1 MKHTFKLALLALT
14 LGLAACGTQEAGPRD
29 PMQNPAVR
37 EVMMTAAEAPDE
49 EVAFT
54 EELSAQSGNSGNSR
68 VRVVHFSPDA
78 PAVDILVDDQRAIL
92 GLEYPKFVGP
102 VSLPAGQRNLKV
114 NVVNTSTTVINAT
127 LPFEADL
134 RYSLFALNKVANIEA
149 LRLLDTR
156 FAARGA
162 AKVRLLHAAPS
173 APAVDIYVS
182 RPGVPLERLEPVVQS
197 LTFKNSTPYLRIRPG
212 KLQVRITLAGTRTV
226 AIDTGELEVAAG
238 NIFTAAAIEK
248 KGEAGFTATL
258 INERQTITPTPP
270 QLPSIVQIAS
280 SNPNFSTLVGAL
292 QAADLV
298 GALQGDGPFTVFAP
312 TNDAFAKLSAIPG
325 GEALKNVLLYH
336 VASGKFSA
344 ADLLKEGRIAT
355 LFGPDIRVGKNAQGE
370 VVLNGVVK
378 VTTADIQASNG
389 IVHVIDA
396 VLIPPTIV
404 DIAAA
409 NPAFSTLVGAL
420 QAANLVSTLQGTGP
434 FTVFAPT
441 NDAFAKLSSVPA
453 GDALRN
459 VLLYHVAQGKLSAA
473 QLLQAGEVTTLQGQK
488 VRVRAGPSN
497 SLILNDNVMVIIKD
511 IQAANGI
518 IHVVDTVLLPLP
530 SIVEI
535 ATGNSNFSTLVS
547 ALQSANLVSALQGA
561 GPFTVF
567 APTNAAFAKLS
578 ALPSGDALREVL
590 LYHVASG
597 RFTAAQLLQAGE
609 VTTLQGR
616 KIRVERRG
624 SDVILNGV
632 VRVTTADIPA
642 SNGIVHIIDT
652 VLIPPLPSIVEIA
665 SSNPDFS
672 TLVSALQSANLVS
685 ALSGVGPFTVFAPT
699 NAAFARLSSLPTGN
713 ALRNVLLYHVVSGR
727 ITSAMLRDH
736 SAIHSLLGPS
746 IQVSIRNGQIFLN
759 NTVRITTADIPAS
772 NGVIHIIDAV
782 LIPPTH

>member
-270 QLPSIVQIAS
+270 QLPSIVQIAT

-312 TNDAFAKLSAIPG
+312 TNDAFAKLS
-325 GEALKNVLLYH
+325 
-336 VASGKFSA
+336 
-344 ADLLKEGRIAT
+344 
-355 LFGPDIRVGKNAQGE
+355 
-370 VVLNGVVK
+370 
-378 VTTADIQASNG
+378 
-389 IVHVIDA
+389 
-396 VLIPPTIV
+396 
-404 DIAAA
+404 
-409 NPAFSTLVGAL
+409 
-420 QAANLVSTLQGTGP
+420 
-434 FTVFAPT
+434 
-441 NDAFAKLSSVPA
+441 SVPA

-459 VLLYHVAQGKLSAA
+459 VLLYHVAQGKLSAT

-685 ALSGVGPFTVFAPT
+685 ALSGAGPFTVFAPT

>member
-14 LGLAACGTQEAGPRD
+14 LGLAACSTQEAGPRD

-49 EVAFT
+49 EVAFS
-54 EELSAQSGNSGNSR
+54 EELSAQSGSPGSSR

-78 PAVDILVDDQRAIL
+78 PAVDILVDDQRAIQ
-92 GLEYPKFVGP
+92 GLEYPKFIGP

-114 NVVNTSTTVINAT
+114 NVANTSTTVINAT

-182 RPGVPLERLEPVVQS
+182 RPGVPLERLEPIVQS

-226 AIDTGELEVAAG
+226 AIDTDELELAAG

-270 QLPSIVQIAS
+270 QLPSIVQIATG
-280 SNPNFSTLVGAL
+280 NPNFSTLVSAL
-292 QAADLV
+292 QSADLM
-298 GALQGDGPFTVFAP
+298 GALQGNGPFTVFAP
-312 TNDAFAKLSAIPG
+312 TNDAFAKLLAVPG
-325 GEALKNVLLYH
+325 GDALKNVLLYH

-344 ADLLKEGRIAT
+344 ADLLKESRVAT
-355 LFGPDIRVGKNAQGE
+355 LLGPDIRVSKNAQGE

-389 IVHVIDA
+389 IIHVIDT

-404 DIAAA
+404 DIAVA

-420 QAANLVSTLQGTGP
+420 QSAGLVSTLQGAGP

-441 NDAFAKLSSVPA
+441 NEAFAKLSSVPG

-459 VLLYHVAQGKLSAA
+459 VLLYHVAAGKQSAA
-473 QLLQAGEVTTLQGQK
+473 QLLQAGEATTLQGQK
-488 VRVRAGPSN
+488 VRVRAGSNN
-497 SLILNDNVMVIIKD
+497 SLILNDNVMVIGKD
-511 IQAANGI
+511 VQAANGI
-518 IHVVDTVLLPLP
+518 IHVIDTVLLPLP

-535 ATGNSNFSTLVS
+535 ATGNSAFSTLVG
-547 ALQSANLVSALQGA
+547 ALQSANLVSALQGE

-609 VTTLQGR
+609 VTTLQNR

-624 SDVILNGV
+624 NEVVLNGM

-642 SNGIVHIIDT
+642 SNGIVHIID
-652 VLIPPLPSIVEIA
+652 
-665 SSNPDFS
+665 
-672 TLVSALQSANLVS
+672 
-685 ALSGVGPFTVFAPT
+685 
-699 NAAFARLSSLPTGN
+699 
-713 ALRNVLLYHVVSGR
+713 
-727 ITSAMLRDH
+727 
-736 SAIHSLLGPS
+736 
-746 IQVSIRNGQIFLN
+746 
-759 NTVRITTADIPAS
+759 
-772 NGVIHIIDAV
+772 AV
-782 LIPPTH
+782 LIPPAH